1 MHPLETYTAANN
13 WPHAAAATASRL
25 ILRTLQDTVT
35 SFETDIPATS
45 PDWPPTA
52 ASAAEVLR
60 GVARRKSRGD
70 YAQTGIIKNPSNEVW
85 SAFVEFAAW
94 AYDATVWNSTGD
106 AIVSLA
112 DEAHSIVIRITHHQH
127 TAITAGLAAAG
138 HKRARLE
145 RLNQ

>member
-1 MHPLETYTAANN
+1 MQPLETYTLANS
-13 WPHAAAATASRL
+13 WPHADAATASRL
-25 ILRTLQDTVT
+25 ILRALQDNVA
-35 SFETDIPATS
+35 SFETDIPAPS
-45 PDWPPTA
+45 ADWPPTV

-60 GVARRKSRGD
+60 GAARRKSRAD

-127 TAITAGLAAAG
+127 AAITAALAAAG
-138 HKRARLE
+138 QKRARLE
-145 RLNQ
+145 RLIR